1 MQETGMWNRMRR
13 LLAGGPKPAANRKSS
28 DSASGGQASLG
39 KAQKKE
45 SALTQA
51 APLGF
56 RSTPSSADQ
65 LQGTYQRLVD
75 LVDSIQ
81 RHQTSQDQRASQ
93 IADSLMQMAET
104 LSDIREK
111 NAAQIDTLSRVADQL
126 SASNERASRWE
137 ERIADL
143 PELMASQ
150 RDAVLTV
157 AKQMENAG
165 QRDENFL
172 RSLSSF
178 EEAVGALGDA
188 TTASS
193 VAIKNL
199 QVSTLESDERVASLL
214 KEQNR
219 RFVMLFGLTLVLIAA
234 AVAAPFIANI
244 LK

>member
-1 MQETGMWNRMRR
+1 MQETGMWNKMRR
-13 LLAGGPKPAANRKSS
+13 LLTGGPKSATNRTSS
-28 DSASGGQASLG
+28 EAGLGGQSGLG
-39 KAQKKE
+39 KDQNKE

-51 APLGF
+51 APLSF
-56 RSTPSSADQ
+56 RSTPSSTEQ

-81 RHQTSQDQRASQ
+81 RHQTSQDHRASE
-93 IADSLMQMAET
+93 IADSLMRMAET

-111 NAAQIDTLSRVADQL
+111 NTAQIDTLARVADQL

-143 PELMASQ
+143 PDMMASQ

-165 QRDENFL
+165 QRDEKFL

-178 EEAVGALGDA
+178 EEAVGTLGDA

-214 KEQNR
+214 KEQNK

-234 AVAAPFIANI
+234 AVAAPFVANL